1 MGIKVDA
8 LVQIAERGK
17 PAEPL
22 TKLAKI
28 LVAML
33 DIDFDLATDDQY
45 ALAESLLQLDEFK
58 DVVKLANEAANE
70 LKDARNLAL
79 YDLMVANERRRF
91 DHRGKLFHLTS
102 QNFVQAD
109 KEQGGTKNPHL
120 VEWLNNNGLQD
131 LTKPQVNANALRG
144 AVNKWMED
152 HSIEI
157 DSDDT
162 DFEEAEI
169 IEIFSEVEFEPY
181 VGVDNTTVTVEQQVA
196 WRDHRR
202 AQYLAERKLDPQ
214 FDEDG
219 NPIDPID
226 FMIDVIKRRQELLQ
240 YVTITQKP
248 VVGMKAS
255 S

>member
-1 MGIKVDA
+1 MGTKVDA
-8 LVQIAERGK
+8 LVHYAEHGK
-17 PAEPL
+17 ATEPL
-22 TKLAKI
+22 VKLAKI

-33 DIDFDLATDDQY
+33 DTDFDLSTEDQY

-58 DVVKLANEAANE
+58 DIVKLANEAANE

-79 YDLMVANERRRF
+79 YELMVANERRRF

-109 KEQGGTKNPHL
+109 KEQGGTKNPKL
-120 VEWLNNNGLQD
+120 IDWLQHNGLEA
-131 LTKPQVNANALRG
+131 LTATNVNANALRG

-152 HSIEI
+152 HSIEVE
-157 DSDDT
+157 DG
-162 DFEEAEI
+162 DFEEDEI
-169 IEIFSEVEFEPY
+169 VEIFSDVEFEEY
-181 VGVDNTTVTVEQQVA
+181 EGADGSTVTVEQQVA
-196 WRDHRR
+196 WRDYRR
-202 AQYLAERKLDPQ
+202 QQYLEERRLDPQ
-214 FDEDG
+214 FDEEG

-226 FMIDVIKRRQELLQ
+226 FMVDVIKRRQELLQ